1 MMISQKICHAQLA
14 AGQVWYMD
22 YGFIGRGHT
31 DKTGA
36 QSVSPDPLAS
46 PLPLLLRVGR
56 PFINRC
62 YGAIARNEE

>member
-36 QSVSPDPLAS
+36 QSSIMLCSAVSPDPLAS
-46 PLPLLLRVGR
+46 PLPLLL
-56 PFINRC
+56 
-62 YGAIARNEE
+62 

>member
-46 PLPLLLRVGR
+46 PLPLLL
-56 PFINRC
+56 
-62 YGAIARNEE
+62 